1 MRLNWPV
8 QDLPLKKQ
16 LEDPESKLTTQ
27 LKTPLEDQELR
38 LKYKLQ
44 DLEDYIIPTFDLSV
58 ILFDIYQFLKS
69 INLTLKV

>member
-8 QDLPLKKQ
+8 QDLPLKRQ